1 MRERSPGLLGSE
13 IHVKLEVRMIADIGL
28 IGFPNAGK
36 STFISSVTR
45 SKPKIASYEFTTINP
60 NLGQIKFVDDR
71 NITIVD
77 IPGLVE
83 DSSKNKG
90 LGHQFLS
97 HCLKAKSLAFLID
110 MSTDQKIAPWDQYRI
125 LKHELEQ
132 YSSSFAEKKYVVVGT
147 KADLPGTE
155 SSRQQFERVTGEK
168 VVMVS
173 AKDSQNL
180 SMIVRK
186 FRSMVY
192 GDAEDGIE
200 DLNIGN

>member
-1 MRERSPGLLGSE
+1 ML
-13 IHVKLEVRMIADIGL
+13 ADIGL

-71 NITIVD
+71 NITLVD

-97 HCLKAKSLAFLID
+97 HCLKAKSLAYLID
-110 MSTDQKIAPWDQYRI
+110 MSMDQKIAPWDQYRI
-125 LKHELEQ
+125 LKNELLLF
-132 YSSSFAEKKYVVVGT
+132 SSSFAEKKYLIVGT
-147 KADLPGTE
+147 KSDLAGTE
-155 SSRQQFERVTGEK
+155 NSRLQFERVTGEK
-168 VVMVS
+168 VIMVS
-173 AKDSQNL
+173 AKDSKNL
-180 SMIVRK
+180 SMAVRK
-186 FRSMVY
+186 FRNMVY
-192 GDAEDGIE
+192 GDAEDAAE
-200 DLNIGN
+200 DLNFGN

>member
-1 MRERSPGLLGSE
+1 VVQRVKNSFSILKTQLGNKDSREIKERKPGSE
-13 IHVKLEVRMIADIGL
+13 GSSIHVKLEVRMLADIGL

-71 NITIVD
+71 NITLVD

-97 HCLKAKSLAFLID
+97 HCLKAKSLAYLID
-110 MSTDQKIAPWDQYRI
+110 MSMDQKIAPWDQYRI
-125 LKHELEQ
+125 LKNELLLF
-132 YSSSFAEKKYVVVGT
+132 SPSFAEKKYLIVGT
-147 KADLPGTE
+147 KSDLAGTE
-155 SSRQQFERVTGEK
+155 NSR
-168 VVMVS
+168 
-173 AKDSQNL
+173 L
-180 SMIVRK
+180 
-186 FRSMVY
+186 
-192 GDAEDGIE
+192 
-200 DLNIGN
+200 